1 MLFFFQMKKKKKH
14 IFTFLQ
20 NVGFGLP
27 PILHLH
33 FGKVNT
39 YDTSQMKQKNTV

>member
-1 MLFFFQMKKKKKH
+1 MLCFFQIKKKKKH

-20 NVGFGLP
+20 NVGFELP

-33 FGKVNT
+33 FGRLIHTTQAK
-39 YDTSQMKQKNTV
+39 